1 MSEACE
7 VLGAKS
13 PSYVAKQPDFA
24 GLDGGKD
31 DSPRGRHFET
41 RLLKVDGFFVYKP
54 ARVESNFLF
63 TFFHCKKSNKKAS
76 R

>member
-13 PSYVAKQPDFA
+13 PSCVAKQPDFA
-24 GLDGGKD
+24 DFAGGKG

-41 RLLKVDGFFVYKP
+41 RLLKVDGFLYVLKTP
-54 ARVESNFLF
+54 S
-63 TFFHCKKSNKKAS
+63 
-76 R
+76 